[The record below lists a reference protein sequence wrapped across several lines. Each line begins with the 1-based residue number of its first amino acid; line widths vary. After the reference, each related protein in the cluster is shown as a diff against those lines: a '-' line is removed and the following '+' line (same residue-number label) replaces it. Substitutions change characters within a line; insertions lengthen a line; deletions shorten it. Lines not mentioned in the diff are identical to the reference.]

1 MFGCWSVDGVLDGE
15 DLAEGEDECGV
26 GALVVSVEA
35 EVFGVETPPVSFS
48 LHSIVLREY
57 VSE

>member
-26 GALVVSVEA
+26 GALVVFVEA

-48 LHSIVLREY
+48 LHSIVLRE
-57 VSE
+57 